1 MGNMVLDADTAIS
14 RAFTPS
20 WLVARMVAL
29 AQPSGRCRVLE
40 PGCAHAPF
48 LTEFAARYGDHHELV
63 GVDIEDT
70 YFYQSKLNL
79 PSAQFVQA
87 DFLLW
92 EPNVRFDI
100 IIGSPPYGRN
110 GSHYTI
116 QQYKQ
121 HSHTWHGKYNIY
133 GLFLEK
139 ALKLLEPSGKL
150 VFVIP
155 ATWMVLDDF
164 KLLRQY
170 LSRYRVEVWYLGRS
184 LPSSKVS
191 VCILRVRSGRGLT
204 LYDDQGAVIDLP
216 NWVGEMVR
224 FLTDDWYR
232 FEHSGV
238 PVGSLFDIQF
248 AARSTHIRSH
258 PLTIETPSK
267 GRVPVLTG
275 RNLHAG
281 WIDYENCYSGL
292 WFPLCS
298 VGELKSIYKQPH
310 LVVAHKKGT
319 RVVCAVDRKCYPWSD
334 EFHLVQKRDIDLDE
348 VVHYLNGPEIR
359 RYMSSVY
366 RDIVPYLTKEM
377 LKRVPVNLSSVA
389 STLPIDY

>member
-1 MGNMVLDADTAIS
+1 MGNMVLDADTAIG

-70 YFYQSKLNL
+70 YLYQSKLNL

-100 IIGSPPYGRN
+100 IIGNPPYERN
-110 GSHYTI
+110 SSHYTI

-184 LPSSKVS
+184 LPGSKVS

-204 LYDDQGAVIDLP
+204 LYDDQGAVIDSP
-216 NWVGEMVR
+216 NWIGEMVR

-310 LVVAHKKGT
+310 LVVAHMKGT

-348 VVHYLNGPEIR
+348 VVHYLNGQEIR

-377 LKRVPVNLSSVA
+377 LKRIPVNLSSVA